1 MLDLRP
7 DANTQWNRKPSPKPS
22 SSDRSWAKVSA
33 PISKAASDNAS
44 ALHNFGRFMRDPIEN
59 AGRNGVERRSAM
71 RLYIGMHGAWES
83 TTFATLLA
91 CAVAQIATFTVDKG
105 LVSVFMICSRGKA
118 RRKSAEEKRRGKAQ
132 RKRMSVQRKDE
143 CAEEG

>member
-1 MLDLRP
+1 
-7 DANTQWNRKPSPKPS
+7 
-22 SSDRSWAKVSA
+22 
-33 PISKAASDNAS
+33 
-44 ALHNFGRFMRDPIEN
+44 MRDPIEN

-105 LVSVFMICSRGKA
+105 LVSVFMICSNV
-118 RRKSAEEKRRGKAQ
+118 EEKRRGKAQ
-132 RKRMSVQRKDE
+132 RKSAEEKDE

>member
-1 MLDLRP
+1 
-7 DANTQWNRKPSPKPS
+7 
-22 SSDRSWAKVSA
+22 
-33 PISKAASDNAS
+33 
-44 ALHNFGRFMRDPIEN
+44 MRDPIEN

-105 LVSVFMICSRGKA
+105 LVSVFMICSRGKRGGKA

-132 RKRMSVQRKDE
+132 RKSAEEKDE